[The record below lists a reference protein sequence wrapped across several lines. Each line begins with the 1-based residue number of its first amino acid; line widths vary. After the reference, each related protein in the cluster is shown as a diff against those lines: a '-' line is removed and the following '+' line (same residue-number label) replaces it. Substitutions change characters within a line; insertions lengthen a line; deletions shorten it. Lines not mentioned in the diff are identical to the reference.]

1 MTTMSKPKG
10 IIPPIGMP
18 LTTDERIDENGLR
31 RLVRYLLDSGVHGIF
46 VNSSMGGFALL
57 KDREQF
63 CATEIVVDEVR
74 GRVPIMAGASDTG
87 TARVIEKAKQM
98 QRFGVDYLTILPP
111 YYFLLS
117 QNSALAFYRNVS
129 QAVEKPVIVYD
140 NPTLVGSRLTLD
152 TLIELS
158 NESNIIGIKES
169 YQDCNHWFQLLSR
182 LRHKPNFSV
191 LLGTEFLI
199 PVGLLMG
206 ADGIIGGLHNI
217 APRLAVDAYQA
228 VQKGETDKALELSQ
242 KLCMLAKIFDYGE
255 IWGGFE
261 AALQYLKICE
271 KITAEPYFAP
281 SSEEKSKVN
290 TLLDSLLGSN
300 MEPARLS

>member
-1 MTTMSKPKG
+1 MIGNITKPKG
-10 IIPPIGMP
+10 IVPPIGMP
-18 LTTDERIDENGLR
+18 LTAEERIDENGLR
-31 RLVRYLLDSGVHGIF
+31 RLVKYLVDSGVHGIF

-63 CATEIVVDEVR
+63 SAAEIVVDEVK

-87 TARVIEKAKQM
+87 TARVIDKAKQM
-98 QRFGVDYLTILPP
+98 QRLGVDYLTILPP

-117 QNSALAFYRNVS
+117 QNSALAFYRNVA
-129 QAVEKPVIVYD
+129 QAVQKPVIVYD

-158 NESNIIGIKES
+158 NEPNIIGIKES

-182 LRHKPNFSV
+182 LRQKPNFSV
-191 LLGTEFLI
+191 LLGTECLI
-199 PVGLLMG
+199 PFGLLMG

-217 APRLAVDAYQA
+217 APRLAVECYQA
-228 VQKGETDKALELSQ
+228 VQDGNTDKALELSER
-242 KLCMLAKIFDYGE
+242 LSMLSSIFKYGE

-261 AALQYLKICE
+261 AALQHLKICE
-271 KITAEPYFAP
+271 KITAEPYAAP
-281 SSEEKSKVN
+281 SMEDKIKVSALIN
-290 TLLDSLLGSN
+290 SLLDQ
-300 MEPARLS
+300 